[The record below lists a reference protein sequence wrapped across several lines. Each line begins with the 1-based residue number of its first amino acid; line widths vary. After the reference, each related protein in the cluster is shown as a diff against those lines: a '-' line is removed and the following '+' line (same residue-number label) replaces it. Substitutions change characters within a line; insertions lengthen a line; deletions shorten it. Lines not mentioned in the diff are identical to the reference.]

1 MKWARFIS
9 GAASRVAGMLSP
21 MAHWIRKV
29 FPTATLARHLDR
41 NPVRAV
47 VVLDWLILGGGLS

>member
-1 MKWARFIS
+1 
-9 GAASRVAGMLSP
+9 
-21 MAHWIRKV
+21 MAYWFRKV
-29 FPTATLARHLDR
+29 FSTAAMARHLDR